1 LLWLCCR
8 SAFAVPVWPL
18 AWELPYAASAAVIII
33 IIIIII
39 IITIIVIIIIIIQRS
54 WNSLVVQWV
63 RDLALSLQ

>member
-1 LLWLCCR
+1 MDPVLLWLCCR

-18 AWELPYAASAAVIII
+18 AWELPYAASAAVIIVI
-33 IIIIII
+33 II
-39 IITIIVIIIIIIQRS
+39 IIIIIIQRS